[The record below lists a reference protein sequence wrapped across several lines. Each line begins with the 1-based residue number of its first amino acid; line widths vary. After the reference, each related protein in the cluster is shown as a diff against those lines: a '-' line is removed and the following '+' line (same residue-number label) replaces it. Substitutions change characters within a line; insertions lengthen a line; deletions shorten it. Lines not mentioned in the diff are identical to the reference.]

1 MGLKAIMNSWGM
13 WAASSGMVLV
23 LLGQAILFIWMS
35 FAEARRINMSRQVCI
50 KGMRSAMITAVG
62 PSLAPIIILLSAI
75 ALLGAPTAWMRLN
88 DIGAARTELAMSN
101 LAAGVYGVDLR
112 SPAFDLK
119 GFSYC
124 LWGMA
129 LNNLGFI
136 ALAMILTHRMG
147 GILDRLNAKA
157 DPKWIKYM
165 LGGLAIALFSFLL
178 TTNMVGTK
186 TVKAGN
192 FYAAITSAIVFLLI
206 SRSVKKIRLLQEP
219 ALGIA
224 MFAGM
229 LVAAIL
235 D

>member
-1 MGLKAIMNSWGM
+1 MGLKAVMNSWGM
-13 WAASSGMVLV
+13 WVACSGMVLV
-23 LLGQAILFIWMS
+23 ILGQAILFIWIS
-35 FAEARRINMSRQVCI
+35 FRQAKKINLPTAICI
-50 KGMRSAMITAVG
+50 KGMRSAMITALG
-62 PSLAPIIILLSAI
+62 PSLAPIIILVTLI

-88 DIGAARTELAMSN
+88 DIGAARTELAMAN
-101 LAAGVYGVDLR
+101 LAAGVYGVNLR
-112 SPAFDLK
+112 SPAFDVK

-136 ALAMILTHRMG
+136 ALAMLFTHRMG
-147 GILDRLNAKA
+147 GMLDKLNAKA
-157 DPKWIKYM
+157 DPRWIKYM

-178 TTNMVGTK
+178 TTNLIGSK
-186 TVKAGN
+186 TMQAGN
-192 FYAAITSAIVFLLI
+192 FYAAIASALTFLVI
-206 SRSVKKIRLLQEP
+206 SKAVKKIRVLQEP

>member
-1 MGLKAIMNSWGM
+1 
-13 WAASSGMVLV
+13 
-23 LLGQAILFIWMS
+23 
-35 FAEARRINMSRQVCI
+35 
-50 KGMRSAMITAVG
+50 
-62 PSLAPIIILLSAI
+62 
-75 ALLGAPTAWMRLN
+75 MRLN
-88 DIGAARTELAMSN
+88 DIGAARTELAMSG

-147 GILDRLNAKA
+147 GMLARLNAKA

-165 LGGLAIALFSFLL
+165 LGGLAIALFSYLL
-178 TTNMVGTK
+178 TTNMIGTK
-186 TVKAGN
+186 TLKAGN
-192 FYAAITSAIVFLLI
+192 FYAAITSAITFLLI
-206 SRSVKKIRLLQEP
+206 SRSVKKIRVLQEP

>member
-1 MGLKAIMNSWGM
+1 
-13 WAASSGMVLV
+13 
-23 LLGQAILFIWMS
+23 
-35 FAEARRINMSRQVCI
+35 
-50 KGMRSAMITAVG
+50 
-62 PSLAPIIILLSAI
+62 
-75 ALLGAPTAWMRLN
+75 
-88 DIGAARTELAMSN
+88 MSN

-147 GILDRLNAKA
+147 GLLARLNAKA

-178 TTNMVGTK
+178 TANMIGTK
-186 TVKAGN
+186 TLKAGN
-192 FYAAITSAIVFLLI
+192 FYAAITSAIAFLLI
-206 SRSVKKIRLLQEP
+206 QVGQKDSSAARTGTRHRDVR
-219 ALGIA
+219 
-224 MFAGM
+224 GM